1 MKKQWEDW
9 IIFLG
14 FDGDQYDNTMSVVKM
29 WNGRLTESGL
39 NKDNLSQLKH
49 WLFYRS
55 YTRIY
60 HSCCL
65 AFNTMRVE
73 GNNIEADWIEGGGLT
88 NLYKEYDKVKDK
100 EFSYT
105 YDDYDIRELAVRF
118 FNDYDYQVIGMT
130 LDGKIV
136 MDTFKKYGHR
146 EDIKRRMQELGE
158 HNYSEE
164 FLETIR
170 ENYQKLWLPEV
181 PKGILKIPSSI

>member
-14 FDGDQYDNTMSVVKM
+14 FDCCEYDNTMSVVKM
-29 WNGRLTESGL
+29 WNDRLAESGL
-39 NKDNLSQLKH
+39 NKDNLNQLRH

-55 YTRIY
+55 YAIIY

-65 AFNTMRVE
+65 AFNTMQVE
-73 GNNIEADWIEGGGLT
+73 DNNIKAAWIEGGGLT
-88 NLYKEYDKVKDK
+88 ELDKKYDKVKDK

-105 YDDYDIRELAVRF
+105 YDDYDIRDLAVRF
-118 FNDYDYQVIGMT
+118 FNDDEYQVIGMT

-136 MDTFKKYGHR
+136 IDTFKKYGHR
-146 EDIKRRMQELGE
+146 EDIKRRMQELGD
-158 HNYSEE
+158 HIYSEK
-164 FLETIR
+164 FLETVK

>member
-14 FDGDQYDNTMSVVKM
+14 FEGDQYDNTMSVVKM
-29 WNGRLTESGL
+29 WNDRLAESGL
-39 NKDNLSQLKH
+39 NKDNLYQLRQ

-65 AFNTMRVE
+65 AFNTMQVE
-73 GNNIEADWIEGGGLT
+73 GNNIEASWIEGGGLT
-88 NLYKEYDKVKDK
+88 NLHKEYDKVKDK

-105 YDDYDIRELAVRF
+105 YDDYDIRDLAVRF

-130 LDGKIV
+130 LTGKIV

-146 EDIKRRMQELGE
+146 EDIKHHMQELGD
-158 HNYSEE
+158 HIYSEK
-164 FLETIR
+164 FLETVR